1 VKNWWTLTLILSMKL
16 LIKFPTRSRRKQFF
30 ETFDKY
36 QEYISEPTT
45 RFLITIDEDDSDMN
59 NDEVLA
65 ILESYDNVSFVIGQ
79 SNSKIHAINRDIDT
93 SEDWDII
100 LLASDDM
107 IPQVKGFD
115 KVINTLMNANYP
127 DTDGILFF
135 NDGFKGQELNTLCI
149 LGKKYYERF
158 NYIYYPEY
166 KSTWCDNEFMD
177 VANILKKQTYI
188 DDVIIRH
195 EHPDY
200 GLAARDEVHSKN
212 FQNENHDKSLY
223 LSRKQINFGL

>member
-1 VKNWWTLTLILSMKL
+1 MKL

-36 QEYISEPTT
+36 QQFITESTT
-45 RFLITIDEDDSDMN
+45 KFLITIDEDDLDMN

-65 ILESYDNVSFVIGQ
+65 ILESYENVTFVVGK
-79 SNSKIHAINRDIDT
+79 SNSKIHAINRDINKND
-93 SEDWDII
+93 DWDII

-115 KVINTLMNANYP
+115 KVINTLMSSNYP

-158 NYIYYPEY
+158 GYIYYPEY
-166 KSTWCDNEFMD
+166 KSTWCDNEFMM
-177 VANILKKQTYI
+177 VGNILKRQKYFPM
-188 DDVIIRH
+188 VIIKH
-195 EHPDY
+195 EHPDWGY
-200 GLAARDEVHSKN
+200 GKHDIIHHKNHSDLSFDMNLYKDRKSKN
-212 FQNENHDKSLY
+212 FY
-223 LSRKQINFGL
+223 I

>member
-1 VKNWWTLTLILSMKL
+1 MKL

-30 ETFDKY
+30 ETFNKY

-107 IPQVKGFD
+107 IPQVKGYD
-115 KVINTLMNANYP
+115 SIIRNNMNEFYP
-127 DTDGILFF
+127 DTDGVLWYY
-135 NDGFKGQELNTLCI
+135 DGYRSDLNTLSI
-149 LGKKYYERF
+149 
-158 NYIYYPEY
+158 
-166 KSTWCDNEFMD
+166 
-177 VANILKKQTYI
+177 
-188 DDVIIRH
+188 
-195 EHPDY
+195 
-200 GLAARDEVHSKN
+200 
-212 FQNENHDKSLY
+212 LY
-223 LSRKQINFGL
+223 L

>member
-1 VKNWWTLTLILSMKL
+1 MKL

-30 ETFDKY
+30 ETFNKY

-115 KVINTLMNANYP
+115 KVINTLMNSNYP

-166 KSTWCDNEFMD
+166 KSTWCDNEFML
-177 VANILKKQTYI
+177 VGNQLRKQKYFPM
-188 DDVIIRH
+188 VIIKH
-195 EHPDY
+195 EHPEWGY
-200 GLAARDEVHSKN
+200 GKHDVIHNKNHSDLSFDMNLFKDRQSKN
-212 FQNENHDKSLY
+212 FY
-223 LSRKQINFGL
+223 I